1 MCRPHE
7 IEKSTLVKCLQK
19 GLIDCLSGVA
29 EFGRQVV
36 PNSSTSSSKR
46 SVTERT
52 VAARYEADTS
62 LSRAQGSPSRVGHEP
77 TVVSSCVQNPLRQSL
92 RNSRSGPVLNAT
104 IVYMNST
111 SLGLLAKAAPHVKL
125 IS

>member
-1 MCRPHE
+1 MFTKRF
-7 IEKSTLVKCLQK
+7 
-19 GLIDCLSGVA
+19 DCLSGVA

-46 SVTERT
+46 SVTEVTERT

-111 SLGLLAKAAPHVKL
+111 SLLAKAAPHVKKN
-125 IS
+125 